1 MKLYCSISVFL
12 LIVAFSAVTALAQ
25 KDSTKLNQSVEVMKA
40 YRPSISNANKVN
52 LMPVIDDTT
61 RFTPEFKYSIE
72 SHPIKNGFTATPIS
86 AADVNGLPSKD
97 LGLGFLKLGAGTFS
111 TLYGEFFFNL
121 PKSKIATFGLHLRH
135 LSSDGTIRL
144 REDDRVDAPYSQNNA
159 AVFGSVNLGSAILS
173 ANLSYDRDAMRYYG
187 YPVAIPAVVPSQFG
201 LSQAYQNG
209 NIKVALKSDEEL
221 DSDLKFNGGFN
232 LGYFDAKTGQKQ
244 SSAGL
249 FGKFDY
255 NFGGINGILDISYDY
270 YKTDS
275 IHLELQPLPGTKTE
289 GWVKIAPSVRLDGD
303 NWSLRGGI
311 NFVAVQDKSFLN
323 STKLYPDFEA
333 NFRPIEGMLTLY
345 ASFKG
350 DLKNNRYGDIAY
362 ENYWTDPRHNV
373 HNTDYTYILSGGL
386 KGKITRE
393 ISYNVGLNYSKV
405 KDLYFYVLNSFPDGS
420 SSTTPAPKLYNNAFD
435 LTYDDAGIF
444 NLSTEL
450 SYVSGKDLSVVLK
463 GNYYSYNL
471 ESLPFTPQKPKF
483 DLTASAGFRIIDRLT
498 GFTDLG
504 VIGKRQAMTYYYSP
518 FSSALPETKEFS
530 IDPTIQLNLGAT
542 YDFTSKFKLFGRV
555 DNLLN
560 RQNEQ
565 WLGYASQG
573 LRLMAGGTF
582 SF

>member
-1 MKLYCSISVFL
+1 MKLYLSISVFL
-12 LIVAFSAVTALAQ
+12 SIFALSAVSAMAQ

-72 SHPIKNGFTATPIS
+72 SHPIKSGFTATPIS
-86 AADVNGLPSKD
+86 AADVNGLQSKD
-97 LGLGFLKLGAGTFS
+97 LGLGYLKLGAGTYS
-111 TLYGEFFFNL
+111 TLYGELFFNL

-135 LSSDGTIRL
+135 LSSDGKTKL
-144 REDDRVDAPYSQNNA
+144 REGDMVESPYSQNNA

-173 ANLSYDRDAMRYYG
+173 ASLSYDRDAMRYYG
-187 YPVAIPAVVPSQFG
+187 YPVEIPAVVPAQFG
-201 LSQAYQNG
+201 LKQAYQNG

-221 DSDLKFNGGFN
+221 ESDLKFNGGFN

-255 NFGGINGILDISYDY
+255 NFGSINGILDISYDH

-275 IHLELQPLPGTKTE
+275 INLELQQLPGTKTE
-289 GWVKIAPSVRLDGD
+289 GWVRIAPSVRLDGD
-303 NWSLRGGI
+303 NWSVRGGI
-311 NFVAVQDKSFLN
+311 NFVAVQDKSFIN

-333 NFRPIEGMLTLY
+333 NFRPIEGMLMLY

-373 HNTDYTYILSGGL
+373 HNTDYTYVLSGGL

-405 KDLYFYVLNSFPDGS
+405 KDLYFYVFNSFDDAS
-420 SSTTPAPKLYNNAFD
+420 SSTIPAPKLYNNAFD

-471 ESLPFTPQKPKF
+471 ESLPFAPQKAKF

-504 VIGKRQAMTYYYSP
+504 VVGKRQAMTYYYSP

-542 YDFTSKFKLFGRV
+542 YDLTSKFKLFGRV